1 MEREERSRFVAVD
14 PATYCSP
21 RSATSNNCG
30 PLSVSR
36 VEQGLGGHIDRV
48 RTFLVITSTGFI
60 GGPGFESRDTKPC
73 CHCDGFALRGDQ
85 LVGPV
90 RIDQIAGYIAGH
102 RREGGTGRLK
112 LVDVVSGPVPDF
124 YLETKM
130 VYPPHP
136 LGDGSSVKI
145 ISAQTAR
152 VNSAVIAPNLASSGN
167 HR

>member
-102 RREGGTGRLK
+102 RREGGTGRLSLWMSC
-112 LVDVVSGPVPDF
+112 LVQSQISTWKPRWSIRRTRSV
-124 YLETKM
+124 M
-130 VYPPHP
+130 
-136 LGDGSSVKI
+136 GSSVKI